1 MRDGAVYNFPTVD
14 RDKNVRSRRTR
25 AIPVAASIAA
35 FFLLLAGAV
44 PAGHEIPNDVT
55 VQTFVK
61 PEGQRL
67 RFMVRV
73 PLSAMRDMDYPKPRG
88 ATTADLMDLGR
99 AESTLRDAATLWISD
114 YLELY
119 ENDERLPS
127 PAVVSVRAALPSDKS
142 FASYEDALAHL
153 TGPPLPSET
162 EFSWSQGLLDVLFEY
177 PIQSDRSRF
186 SIRPK
191 LARLGIRTLTVLRFL
206 PPGGAV
212 RGFEFYGDPGL
223 VQLDPRWHQAAL
235 QFVKLGFFHILDGT
249 DHLLFL
255 ACLVIPFRRIR
266 SLVAVVTAFT
276 VAHSMTL
283 IASAYNFAPDA
294 LWFPP
299 LIETLIAT
307 SIVYMALENIVFAS
321 RETDGA
327 EGTRPSSVEVAPS
340 MVGGREPQGRLEHSR
355 GATGSGR
362 GLMASLSNQAGFAR
376 LSLKR
381 RWLVTF
387 GFGLVHGFGF
397 SFALRQ
403 TLQFAGSH
411 LLTSLLSFNIGVEL
425 GQLLVLV
432 LLIPALDLLFRFVVP
447 ERMGTILLSA
457 LVAHTSWHWLTE
469 RADVLRQF
477 RFTWPALDAAFLAS
491 AMRWMMLMVVA
502 AGLYWLV
509 FGVLGSRKKNPAES
523 NTW

>member
-1 MRDGAVYNFPTVD
+1 VRKKRSKGLGPRAQGFGRSIQIPAAALSSQPLALAIGRRIVAV
-14 RDKNVRSRRTR
+14 
-25 AIPVAASIAA
+25 VA
-35 FFLLLAGAV
+35 LVLLAGA
-44 PAGHEIPNDVT
+44 PAFGHDIPADVT
-55 VQTFVK
+55 VHTFLK
-61 PEGQRL
+61 PEGPRL
-67 RFMVRV
+67 RLVVRV
-73 PLSAMRDMDYPKPRG
+73 PLMAMRDMDYPKPRDTRNTDLLDL
-88 ATTADLMDLGR
+88 ARAD
-99 AESTLRDAATLWISD
+99 ATLRDAATLWVSD
-114 YLELY
+114 YLDLY
-119 ENDERLPS
+119 ENGDKLPA
-127 PAVVSVRAALPSDKS
+127 PTVVSVRASLQSDKS
-142 FASYEDALAHL
+142 FASYDEAIAHL
-153 TGPPLPSET
+153 TGPGLPEQT
-162 EFSWSQGLLDVLFEY
+162 EFFWSQGLLDVLFEY

-186 SIRPK
+186 SIEPR

-235 QFVKLGFFHILDGT
+235 QFVTLGFFHILDGT

-255 ACLVIPFRRIR
+255 VCLVIPFRRFR

-276 VAHSMTL
+276 VAHSITL
-283 IASAYNFAPDA
+283 IASAYNLAPDA

-307 SIVYMALENIVFAS
+307 SIVYMALENIVFTGMRTQS
-321 RETDGA
+321 TQ
-327 EGTRPSSVEVAPS
+327 S
-340 MVGGREPQGRLEHSR
+340 PQNL
-355 GATGSGR
+355 SGKESFA
-362 GLMASLSNQAGFAR
+362 GLAGFA
-376 LSLKR
+376 LKR

-432 LLIPALDLLFRFVVP
+432 VLIPVLDLLFRYVVA

-457 LVAHTSWHWLTE
+457 LVAHTAWHWMGE
-469 RADVLRQF
+469 RWELLRK
-477 RFTWPALDAAFLAS
+477 FTFEWPALDAAFLAG
-491 AMRWMMLMVVA
+491 ALRWMMLLVA
-502 AGLYWLV
+502 AAALYWVV
-509 FGVLGSRKKNPAES
+509 FGLLRPPRKSEV
-523 NTW
+523 